1 MLHKIVP
8 PFLHT
13 VHRHVFLKGPCGHSN
28 IPKSP
33 QMITSTGEDRK
44 SACRISPE
52 RSVRIF
58 RYSKISP
65 GIYQYWC
72 IQEKA
77 RCISPEGSVRIFQY
91 SKISPD
97 DCQYW
102 RIQENARGLW
112 LPQPAGA
119 GSPLREGAIVCKGKK
134 SSDIRRIRNLS
145 TRPSAH
151 PNPSGTANPRAPRRQ
166 SRRSSTQQDKR
177 ANARLRPSAHPNSSG
192 TATQERPG
200 GKAAA
205 ATPGR
210 TNAPTRN

>member
-52 RSVRIF
+52 GSVRIF

-112 LPQPAGA
+112 LPSRLAPAA
-119 GSPLREGAIVCKGKK
+119 
-134 SSDIRRIRNLS
+134 
-145 TRPSAH
+145 PSER
-151 PNPSGTANPRAPRRQ
+151 GRLFVRG
-166 SRRSSTQQDKR
+166 KR
-177 ANARLRPSAHPNSSG
+177 AAISGVSATYPRG
-192 TATQERPG
+192 QVPTQTQAAQPTQERPG

-205 ATPGR
+205 AAPSR
-210 TNAPTRN
+210 TNAPTQD